1 VLDTIEEQLLEIN
14 SHLRIRD
21 LNVWY
26 GDTQA
31 LKDIHADVPA
41 QGVTAIIGPSGCGK
55 TTLLRSL
62 NRLLDESDGV
72 SVTGEVWL
80 DDVNIYTRGVDVTE
94 IRTRI
99 GLLAP
104 KPFPL
109 PMSIYENVAYGRR
122 IHGLDVLDKG
132 NGRNLD
138 RMVER
143 YLMAAGLWG
152 EVKERLHAPAS
163 GLSTGQQQRLC
174 LARALAVEPEIL
186 LCDEPTSA
194 LDPISAQRI
203 EEQLVSIKRETTI
216 VLVTHSLRQARRLAD
231 HIIFLWMGELVETG
245 PALQFFQNPQ
255 DKRTRAYLTG
265 DIG

>member
-1 VLDTIEEQLLEIN
+1 MTGNDQVFIQEKP
-14 SHLRIRD
+14 HLRLCG

-26 GDTQA
+26 GKVQA
-31 LKDIHADVPA
+31 LKSITADIPYR
-41 QGVTAIIGPSGCGK
+41 GITAIIGPSGCGK
-55 TTLLRSL
+55 TTLLRSI
-62 NRLLDESDGV
+62 NRLLEETDGIRI
-72 SVTGEVWL
+72 TGEVWL
-80 DDVNIYTRGVDVTE
+80 ESTDIYARGVDVTQ
-94 IRTRI
+94 IRTQI

-143 YLMAAGLWG
+143 YLRAAGLWE
-152 EVKERLHAPAS
+152 EVKDRLHTPAS

-203 EEQLVSIKRETTI
+203 EEQLVSIKQDTTI
-216 VLVTHSLRQARRLAD
+216 VLVTHSLRQAHRLAD
-231 HIIFLWMGELVETG
+231 HIIFLWMGELVESG
-245 PALQFFQNPQ
+245 PSGQLFNQPH
-255 DKRTRAYLTG
+255 DERTRAYLMG

>member
-1 VLDTIEEQLLEIN
+1 LLGTPEIKN
-14 SHLRIRD
+14 AIKPHMLIRD
-21 LNVWY
+21 LSVWY
-26 GDTQA
+26 GNTQA
-31 LKDIHADVPA
+31 LRSVNADIPVE
-41 QGVTAIIGPSGCGK
+41 GITAIIGPSGCGK

-62 NRLLDESDGV
+62 NRLLEEGSGIRI
-72 SVTGEVWL
+72 TGQVWM
-80 DDVNIYTRGVDVTE
+80 DSINIYDRQVDVTDV
-94 IRTRI
+94 RTRI

-138 RMVER
+138 RMVEH
-143 YLMAAGLWG
+143 YLSMAGLWG
-152 EVKERLHAPAS
+152 EVKDRLHSPAT

-174 LARALAVEPEIL
+174 LARALAVEPELL

-194 LDPISAQRI
+194 LDPLSAQRI
-203 EEQLVSIKRETTI
+203 EEQLTAIKKKTTI
-216 VLVTHSLRQARRLAD
+216 VLVTHSLRQACRLAD
-231 HIIFLWMGELVETG
+231 HVIFIWMGEVVETG
-245 PALQFFQNPQ
+245 PAVEFFSNPH
-255 DKRTRAYLTG
+255 DDRSHAYLSG

>member
-1 VLDTIEEQLLEIN
+1 MIN
-14 SHLRIRD
+14 QDQSQPHLRLRD

-26 GDTQA
+26 GKAQA
-31 LKDIHADVPA
+31 LKSITADVPSR
-41 QGVTAIIGPSGCGK
+41 GITAIIGPSGCGK
-55 TTLLRSL
+55 TTLLRSI
-62 NRLLDESDGV
+62 NRLLEEADGIR
-72 SVTGEVWL
+72 VTGEVWL
-80 DDVNIYTRGVDVTE
+80 DSTDIYAPGVDVTQ
-94 IRTRI
+94 IRTQI

-138 RMVER
+138 RMVEH
-143 YLMAAGLWG
+143 YLRAAGLWE
-152 EVKERLHAPAS
+152 EVQDRLYTPAS

-203 EEQLVSIKRETTI
+203 EKQLLSIKEETTI
-216 VLVTHSLRQARRLAD
+216 VLVTHSLRQAHRLAD
-231 HIIFLWMGELVETG
+231 HIIFLWMGELVESG
-245 PALQFFQNPQ
+245 PAGQLFNHPG
-255 DKRTRAYLTG
+255 DDRTRAYLMG

>member
-1 VLDTIEEQLLEIN
+1 LLETIELKMEVGP
-14 SHLRIRD
+14 HLRICD
-21 LNVWY
+21 LQVWY
-26 GDTQA
+26 GNTQA
-31 LKDIHADVPA
+31 LKSISADVPA
-41 QGVTAIIGPSGCGK
+41 QKITAIIGPSGCGK

-62 NRLLDESDGV
+62 NRLIEEGDGV
-72 SVTGEVWL
+72 RVAGQVWL
-80 DDVNIYTRGVDVTE
+80 DSVNIYERGTDVTD
-94 IRTRI
+94 IRTRV

-143 YLMAAGLWG
+143 YLRMAGLWD
-152 EVKERLHAPAS
+152 EVQDRLHSPAT

-194 LDPISAQRI
+194 LDPISAQGI
-203 EEQLVSIKRETTI
+203 EEQLVRIKQETTI
-216 VLVTHSLRQARRLAD
+216 ILVTHSLRQARRLAD
-231 HIIFLWMGELVETG
+231 HVIFLWMGELIETS
-245 PALQFFQNPQ
+245 PAYRFFTDPQ
-255 DKRTRAYLTG
+255 DERTKAYLAG

>member
-1 VLDTIEEQLLEIN
+1 MKENINPTIQGEP
-14 SHLRIRD
+14 HLRLRD

-26 GDTQA
+26 GKVQA
-31 LKDIHADVPA
+31 LKSITADIPYR
-41 QGVTAIIGPSGCGK
+41 GITAIIGPSGCGK
-55 TTLLRSL
+55 TTLLRSI
-62 NRLLDESDGV
+62 NRLIEETDGIR
-72 SVTGEVWL
+72 VTGQVWL
-80 DDVNIYTRGVDVTE
+80 DKTDIYARGVDVTE

-143 YLMAAGLWG
+143 YLRIAGLWE
-152 EVKERLHAPAS
+152 EVRDRLHTPAS
-163 GLSTGQQQRLC
+163 ELSTGQQQRLC
-174 LARALAVEPEIL
+174 LARALAVEPETL

-203 EEQLVSIKRETTI
+203 EEQLVSIKQETTI
-216 VLVTHSLRQARRLAD
+216 VLVTHSLRQAHRLAD
-231 HIIFLWMGELVETG
+231 HIIFLWMGELVESG
-245 PALQFFQNPQ
+245 PSRQFFNQPG
-255 DKRTRAYLTG
+255 DERTQAYLMG